1 MFQTEIKNDKVYS
14 LLIEAAQ
21 TAEPIQRNRHSAAI
35 VYKKRI
41 LTIGKNSRRS
51 HPMQKLFGGEDRI
64 CVHAEVDAIIRCI
77 NLFGTETLKRSSIYC
92 LRLTKADKVAIS
104 KPCASCRKAIDA
116 FSIKKVFWTE

>member
-51 HPMQKLFGGEDRI
+51 HPMQKLFG
-64 CVHAEVDAIIRCI
+64 VD
-77 NLFGTETLKRSSIYC
+77 TLKRSSIYC
-92 LRLTKADKVAIS
+92 LRLTKADKVAII